1 MCLKLS
7 KILSMNY
14 HHIFHSGNFA
24 DVFKHWILCLCLER
38 LQEKE
43 NPFFVIDTHSGIGKY
58 DLTSELANK
67 TGEYKDG
74 ILKLLEA
81 KNVHPLFKNYLNI
94 VKRFNQLNEGELKT
108 YPGSPQIIKQFLRE
122 GGDKAFFSELHPQDY
137 QLLRRNFA
145 GNQKVTT
152 LNQDGYLL
160 LKSHLP
166 PAIKRGLILI
176 DPPFEKENGR
186 ADDFEQIVKYIKEA
200 YKRFAT
206 GIYLVWYPIVDEKI
220 TGMFHQKIKDLNIP
234 KTLIAEL
241 IIDKNIKEGFKGCGM
256 FIINPPYQLEEKLSI
271 GLPLIL
277 DYLNQANGKTSL
289 INHNS

>member
-1 MCLKLS
+1 
-7 KILSMNY
+7 MNY

-24 DVFKHWILCLCLER
+24 DVFKHLILCLCLEK

-43 NPFFVIDTHSGIGKY
+43 NPFFAIDTHSGIGKY

-74 ILKLLEA
+74 IIKLLQA
-81 KNVHPLFKNYLNI
+81 KNVHPLFSSYLKI
-94 VKRFNQLNEGELKT
+94 VQQFNQINPDELKT

-122 GGDKAFFSELHPQDY
+122 NDKAFFAELHPEDY
-137 QLLRRNFA
+137 VLLKRNFA
-145 GNQKVTT
+145 GNYKTTT
-152 LNQDGYLL
+152 LNQDGYGL

-186 ADDFEQIVKYIKEA
+186 GDDFDLMIKYLYEA

-206 GIYLVWYPIVDEKI
+206 GIYLLWYPIVNKNI
-220 TGMFHQKIKDLNIP
+220 TRQFHQEIINLGIK
-234 KTLIAEL
+234 KTLIAEI
-241 IIDKNIKEGFKGCGM
+241 IIDQNIKEGFKGCGM
-256 FIINPPYQLEEKLSI
+256 AVVNFPYQLDKKLTVA
-271 GLPLIL
+271 LPFIL
-277 DYLNQANGKTSL
+277 DYLDKKHGTTKLEIIT
-289 INHNS
+289 